1 MQFDG
6 YLIFELQIRKTNLN
20 FITLQT
26 FKLNTIIMD
35 YENILTEIRDSILYL
50 TINRPKQLNALNKA
64 VFTELENVFTE
75 LAPKDEVK
83 SILIT
88 GSGEKAFAAGAD
100 IKEFADFSVEE
111 GKELSA
117 NGQRIFKIIETFKKP
132 VIAAVN
138 GFALGGGLELAM
150 ACHIRLASDNA
161 RFGQPEV
168 SLGVTPGYAGTQRLT
183 QLIGK
188 GKATELLMTGA
199 MIKAEEALKFGL
211 VNYVMPQEEL
221 ITKTEELLKT
231 IMKQSPVA
239 VAGVIQCVD
248 AYFTDGVDGFK
259 TEVEEFGK
267 CFGTEDFR
275 EGTDAFMNKRKAN
288 FPGK

>member
-1 MQFDG
+1 M
-6 YLIFELQIRKTNLN
+6 T
-20 FITLQT
+20 
-26 FKLNTIIMD
+26 
-35 YENILTEIRDSILYL
+35 YENIITEINDGILTVTL
-50 TINRPKQLNALNKA
+50 NRPKQLNALNKA
-64 VFTELENVFTE
+64 VFAELENIFTE
-75 LAPKDEVK
+75 LATKDAVK

-88 GSGEKAFAAGAD
+88 GNGEKAFAAGAD

-117 NGQRIFKIIETFKKP
+117 NGQRIFKIIETFQKP
-132 VIAAVN
+132 VIAAIN

-188 GKATELLMTGA
+188 GKAIELLMTGA
-199 MIKAEEALKFGL
+199 MIKADEALNSGL
-211 VNYVMPQEEL
+211 VNYVVSQEEL
-221 ITKTEELLKT
+221 ITKAEELLKN

-239 VAGVIQCVD
+239 VAGVIKCVD

-259 TEVEEFGK
+259 AEVDEFGK
-267 CFGTEDFR
+267 CFGTEDFK

>member
-1 MQFDG
+1 M
-6 YLIFELQIRKTNLN
+6 N
-20 FITLQT
+20 
-26 FKLNTIIMD
+26 
-35 YENILTEIRDSILYL
+35 YENILTKIKDGILYVTL
-50 TINRPKQLNALNKA
+50 NRPKQLNALNKA
-64 VFTELENVFTE
+64 VFSEIESIFTE
-75 LAPKDEVK
+75 IATKDEVK
-83 SILIT
+83 SVIIT

-100 IKEFADFSVEE
+100 IKEFANFNVEQ
-111 GKELSA
+111 GKELAA
-117 NGQRIFKIIETFKKP
+117 NGQRIFKIIETFNKP

-150 ACHIRLASDNA
+150 SCHIRIASENA

-188 GKATELLMTGA
+188 GKSIELLMTGT
-199 MIKAEEALKFGL
+199 MIKADEALNLGL
-211 VNYVMPQEEL
+211 VNYVVSQEEL
-221 ITKTEELLKT
+221 IAKSEGLLKS

-239 VAGVIQCVD
+239 VAGVIKCVD
-248 AYFTDGVDGFK
+248 AFYTDGTDGFN

-267 CFGTEDFR
+267 CFGTDDFK

-288 FPGK
+288 FTGK

>member
-1 MQFDG
+1 M
-6 YLIFELQIRKTNLN
+6 N
-20 FITLQT
+20 
-26 FKLNTIIMD
+26 
-35 YENILTEIRDSILYL
+35 YENILTSIENGIL
-50 TINRPKQLNALNKA
+50 TVTLNRPKQLNALNKA
-64 VFTELENVFTE
+64 VFAELEHIMLE
-75 LAPKDEVK
+75 LANKEEVK
-83 SILIT
+83 SIIIT

-100 IKEFADFSVEE
+100 IKEFAHFNVEQ

-117 NGQRIFKIIETFKKP
+117 DGQRIFKIIETFNKP

-150 ACHIRLASDNA
+150 SCHIRAASDNA

-188 GKATELLMTGA
+188 GKSIELLMTGA
-199 MIKAEEALKFGL
+199 MIKADEALNLGL
-211 VNYVMPQEEL
+211 VNYVVPQDEL
-221 ITKTEELLKT
+221 LAKSEELLQS

-239 VAGVIQCVD
+239 VAAVIKCVD
-248 AYFTDGVDGFK
+248 AYYTEGVNGFN

-267 CFGTEDFR
+267 CFGTEDFK

>member
-1 MQFDG
+1 M
-6 YLIFELQIRKTNLN
+6 N
-20 FITLQT
+20 
-26 FKLNTIIMD
+26 
-35 YENILTEIRDSILYL
+35 YENILTEIKDGILYVTL
-50 TINRPKQLNALNKA
+50 NRPKQLNALNKA
-64 VFTELENVFTE
+64 VFTELESILNDAE
-75 LAPKDEVK
+75 KNSEVK
-83 SILIT
+83 GLIIT

-100 IKEFADFSVEE
+100 IKEFAHFTVEQ

-117 NGQRIFKIIETFKKP
+117 NGQRIFKIIETFNKP

-150 ACHIRLASDNA
+150 ACHIRLASENA

-188 GKATELLMTGA
+188 GKSMELLMSGA
-199 MIKAEEALKFGL
+199 MIKSDEALKFGL
-211 VNYVMPQEEL
+211 VNYVVPQEEL
-221 ITKTEELLKT
+221 ISKTEELLKS
-231 IMKQSPVA
+231 ILKQSPVA
-239 VAGVIQCVD
+239 VAGVIRCVD
-248 AYFTDGVDGFK
+248 AYFTEGVDGFK

-267 CFGTEDFR
+267 CFGTEDFK
-275 EGTDAFMNKRKAN
+275 EGTDAFMNKRKPK

>member
-1 MQFDG
+1 M
-6 YLIFELQIRKTNLN
+6 K
-20 FITLQT
+20 
-26 FKLNTIIMD
+26 
-35 YENILTEIRDSILYL
+35 YENILTEIKDGILYITL
-50 TINRPKQLNALNKA
+50 NRPKQLNALNKA
-64 VFTELENVFTE
+64 VFTELESILNDAE
-75 LAPKDEVK
+75 KKSEVK
-83 SILIT
+83 GLIIT

-100 IKEFADFSVEE
+100 IKEFAHFSVEQ

-117 NGQRIFKIIETFKKP
+117 NGQRIFKIIETFNKP
-132 VIAAVN
+132 VVAAVN

-150 ACHIRLASDNA
+150 ACHIRLASENA

-188 GKATELLMTGA
+188 GKSMELLMTGA
-199 MIKAEEALKFGL
+199 MIKTDEALKLGL
-211 VNYVMPQEEL
+211 VNYVIPQEEL
-221 ITKTEELLKT
+221 ITKTEELLKS

-239 VAGVIQCVD
+239 VAGVIRCVD
-248 AYFTDGVDGFK
+248 AYFTEGKDGFK

-267 CFGTEDFR
+267 CFGTEDFK
-275 EGTDAFMNKRKAN
+275 EGTDAFINRRKAN

>member
-1 MQFDG
+1 M
-6 YLIFELQIRKTNLN
+6 K
-20 FITLQT
+20 
-26 FKLNTIIMD
+26 
-35 YENILTEIRDSILYL
+35 YENILTEIKDGILYVTL
-50 TINRPKQLNALNKA
+50 NRPKQLNALNKA
-64 VFTELENVFTE
+64 VFSELEAI
-75 LAPKDEVK
+75 LKDAENNPEVK
-83 SILIT
+83 GLIIT
-88 GSGEKAFAAGAD
+88 GSGDKAFAAGAD
-100 IKEFADFSVEE
+100 IKEFAHFTVEQ

-132 VIAAVN
+132 VTAAIN

-150 ACHIRLASDNA
+150 ACHIRLASENA

-188 GKATELLMTGA
+188 GKALELLMTGA
-199 MIKAEEALKFGL
+199 MIKADEALKLGL
-211 VNYVMPQEEL
+211 VNYVVPQEEL
-221 ITKTEELLKT
+221 IAKTEEILKT

-239 VAGVIQCVD
+239 VAGVITCVD
-248 AYFTDGVDGFK
+248 AYFTDGIDGFK

-267 CFGTEDFR
+267 CFGTEDFK
-275 EGTDAFMNKRKAN
+275 EGTDAFLNKRKPN

>member
-1 MQFDG
+1 
-6 YLIFELQIRKTNLN
+6 
-20 FITLQT
+20 
-26 FKLNTIIMD
+26 MD

>member
-1 MQFDG
+1 MS
-6 YLIFELQIRKTNLN
+6 YK
-20 FITLQT
+20 
-26 FKLNTIIMD
+26 
-35 YENILTEIRDSILYL
+35 NILTEIKNGILYVTL
-50 TINRPKQLNALNKA
+50 NRPKQLNALNKE
-64 VFTELENVFTE
+64 VFSEVENIFTE
-75 LAPKDEVK
+75 LATKDEVK
-83 SILIT
+83 SIIIT

-100 IKEFADFSVEE
+100 IKEFAHFNVEE

-117 NGQRIFKIIETFKKP
+117 NGQRIFKIIETFNKP
-132 VIAAVN
+132 VIAAIN

-150 ACHIRLASDNA
+150 SCHLRVASDNA

-188 GKATELLMTGA
+188 GKSMELLMTGA
-199 MIKAEEALKFGL
+199 MIKANEALSLGL
-211 VNYVMPQEEL
+211 VNYVTSQEEL
-221 ITKTEELLKT
+221 ISKSEELLKT

-239 VAGVIQCVD
+239 VAGVISCVD
-248 AYFTDGVDGFK
+248 AFYKDGVDGFK

-267 CFGTEDFR
+267 CFGTEDFK

>member
-1 MQFDG
+1 
-6 YLIFELQIRKTNLN
+6 LQPEQTLKNLPTSPLKKAKN
-20 FITLQT
+20 FRQT
-26 FKLNTIIMD
+26 
-35 YENILTEIRDSILYL
+35 
-50 TINRPKQLNALNKA
+50 
-64 VFTELENVFTE
+64 
-75 LAPKDEVK
+75 
-83 SILIT
+83 
-88 GSGEKAFAAGAD
+88 G
-100 IKEFADFSVEE
+100 
-111 GKELSA
+111 
-117 NGQRIFKIIETFKKP
+117 NGFFETFKKP

>member
-1 MQFDG
+1 M
-6 YLIFELQIRKTNLN
+6 K
-20 FITLQT
+20 
-26 FKLNTIIMD
+26 
-35 YENILTEIRDSILYL
+35 YENILTEIKDGILHVTL
-50 TINRPKQLNALNKA
+50 NRPKQLNALNKA
-64 VFTELENVFTE
+64 VFTEIEHIFTE
-75 LAPKDEVK
+75 LATKNEVK

-100 IKEFADFSVEE
+100 IKEFANFSVEE

-117 NGQRIFKIIETFKKP
+117 NGQRIFKIIETFNKP
-132 VIAAVN
+132 VLAAVN

-150 ACHIRLASDNA
+150 ACHLRIASDNA

-188 GKATELLMTGA
+188 GKAMELLMTGA
-199 MIKAEEALKFGL
+199 MIKADEALKLGL
-211 VNYVMPQEEL
+211 VNYVVPQEEL
-221 ITKTEELLKT
+221 IGKAEELLKT

-239 VAGVIQCVD
+239 VAGVISCVD
-248 AYFTDGVDGFK
+248 AYYTDGIDGFK

-267 CFGTEDFR
+267 CFGTEDFK
-275 EGTDAFMNKRKAN
+275 EGTEAFMNKRKPN

>member
-1 MQFDG
+1 M
-6 YLIFELQIRKTNLN
+6 N
-20 FITLQT
+20 
-26 FKLNTIIMD
+26 
-35 YENILTEIRDSILYL
+35 YENILTEIKDGILYVSL
-50 TINRPKQLNALNKA
+50 NRPKQLNALNKA
-64 VFTELENVFTE
+64 VFAEIESVFTE
-75 LAPKDEVK
+75 IATKGEVK
-83 SILIT
+83 GIIIT

-100 IKEFADFSVEE
+100 IKEFSNFNIEQ
-111 GKELSA
+111 GKELAS

-150 ACHIRLASDNA
+150 SCHIRIASDNA

-188 GKATELLMTGA
+188 SKSAELLMTGA
-199 MIKAEEALKFGL
+199 MIKADEALNLGL
-211 VNYVMPQEEL
+211 VNYVVGQEEL
-221 ITKTEELLKT
+221 ILKSEELLKK

-239 VAGVIQCVD
+239 VAGVIACVN
-248 AYFTDGVDGFK
+248 AYYTEGVDGFN

-267 CFGTEDFR
+267 CFGTEDFK

-288 FPGK
+288 FTGK